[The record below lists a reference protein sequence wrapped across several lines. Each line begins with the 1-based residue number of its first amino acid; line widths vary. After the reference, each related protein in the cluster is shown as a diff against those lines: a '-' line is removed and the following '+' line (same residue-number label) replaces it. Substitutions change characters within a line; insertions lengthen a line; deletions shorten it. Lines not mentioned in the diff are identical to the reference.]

1 MNLKIYKN
9 GFLKNQK
16 KTLEKQQML
25 LKCIPDQN
33 IWTNSSCSFEQ
44 KRSVG
49 HIGKVR
55 LQQRTDCLK
64 KKKRLKELYMC

>member
-33 IWTNSSCSFEQ
+33 I
-44 KRSVG
+44 
-49 HIGKVR
+49 
-55 LQQRTDCLK
+55 
-64 KKKRLKELYMC
+64 